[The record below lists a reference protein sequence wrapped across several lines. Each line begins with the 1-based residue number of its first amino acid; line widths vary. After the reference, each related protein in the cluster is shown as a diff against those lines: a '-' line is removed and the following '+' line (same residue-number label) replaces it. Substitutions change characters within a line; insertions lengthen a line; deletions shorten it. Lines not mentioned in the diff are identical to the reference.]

1 MDSKTIEQIL
11 GILIPEEILEDFEL
25 MKVEEKDE
33 ERVFYMREKEER
45 KPEAGEELM
54 KDGYMRAKDIVHY
67 PSGMKRCT
75 IRLERRRWVSKT
87 DRKRCYYNQYSYT
100 EEGCKV
106 TRQFA
111 SFLKEIGGEGPV

>member
-1 MDSKTIEQIL
+1 MQQIV
-11 GILIPEEILEDFEL
+11 GMVIPEEILKDFEIV
-25 MKVEEKDE
+25 KIEERED
-33 ERVFYMREKEER
+33 ERVFHMSEKEDHR
-45 KPEAGEELM
+45 PDVGEELM

-75 IRLERRRWVSKT
+75 IRLRRRRWVSRVDKS
-87 DRKRCYYNQYSYT
+87 RCYYNQYSYT

-111 SFLKEIGGEGPV
+111 SFLKGIDQ